1 MVKLLIRV
9 YPDPVLKKKA
19 DPVTEFGE
27 SLRRLAADMA
37 ETMYANDGVGLA
49 APQVGVSRRFL
60 VLDVGPAE
68 ERGKNL
74 LVMANPRIVVADGDV
89 EWDEGCLSLP
99 GMSVK
104 VHRKAHIQVE
114 AQDLDGQVF
123 RMDADQLLAVAVQH
137 EMDHL
142 EGTSLL
148 DHASPLK
155 RRLLIR
161 DYNRN
166 RTKGDSQ

>member
-1 MVKLLIRV
+1 MAKLQIRV
-9 YPDPVLKKKA
+9 YPDPALKKKA
-19 DPVTEFGE
+19 EPVTEFDD

-60 VLDVGPAE
+60 VLDVGPTE

-74 LVMANPRIVVADGDV
+74 LVLANPRILLSDGDV

-104 VHRKAHIQVE
+104 VHRKAHVQVE
-114 AQDLDGQVF
+114 AQDLNGQVF
-123 RMDADQLLAVAVQH
+123 RIDADQLLAVAVQH

-142 EGTSLL
+142 EGTLLL
-148 DHASPLK
+148 DHASALK

-166 RTKGDSQ
+166 RMKEDSE

>member
-1 MVKLLIRV
+1 MAKLQIRV

-19 DPVTEFGE
+19 EPVTDFDE
-27 SLRRLAADMA
+27 SLRQLAADMA

-49 APQVGVSRRFL
+49 APQVGVSKRFL
-60 VLDVGPAE
+60 VLDVSPTE
-68 ERGKNL
+68 ERGRNL
-74 LVMANPRIVVADGDV
+74 LVLANPQILLADGDV

-104 VHRKAHIQVE
+104 VHRKAHVQVE
-114 AQDLDGQVF
+114 AQDLAGQVF
-123 RMDADQLLAVAVQH
+123 RMDADQLLAIAVQH

-142 EGTSLL
+142 EGTLLL
-148 DHASPLK
+148 DHASRLK

-161 DYNRN
+161 DYQRN
-166 RTKGDSQ
+166 RMKEDSE